1 MNIPELIHKAIAARE
16 FAYAPYSNFC
26 VGAALLTKSGK
37 IYTGC
42 NVENA
47 GYSATNCAERTAFFK
62 AVSEGEREFAAHR
75 HRRRPARPADRV
87 LLPVRRVPSG
97 HGRCSATRTSFLV
110 IHGKTPEDYKQFTLR
125 EMLPEGGFPA
135 ANKGYF
141 AKPQALKS
149 RP

>member
-47 GYSATNCAERTAFFK
+47 SLGLTICAERNACTTMIAQ
-62 AVSEGEREFAAHR
+62 GERRIAAVAIYGGEKGGEAAPCGACRQFMLEFADEALEA
-75 HRRRPARPADRV
+75 P
-87 LLPVRRVPSG
+87 L
-97 HGRCSATRTSFLV
+97 
-110 IHGKTPEDYKQFTLR
+110 
-125 EMLPEGGFPA
+125 
-135 ANKGYF
+135 YF
-141 AKPQALKS
+141 AGRDGSFVISSFQEICPFPFRS
-149 RP
+149 FVGND

>member
-47 GYSATNCAERTAFFK
+47 GYSSHKLRRAHGLLQGGQRGRARVCGHSPSS
-62 AVSEGEREFAAHR
+62 AVRAAR
-75 HRRRPARPADRV
+75 
-87 LLPVRRVPSG
+87 
-97 HGRCSATRTSFLV
+97 
-110 IHGKTPEDYKQFTLR
+110 
-125 EMLPEGGFPA
+125 
-135 ANKGYF
+135 
-141 AKPQALKS
+141 
-149 RP
+149 

>member
-47 GYSATNCAERTAFFK
+47 GYSATN
-62 AVSEGEREFAAHR
+62 
-75 HRRRPARPADRV
+75 
-87 LLPVRRVPSG
+87 
-97 HGRCSATRTSFLV
+97 LV

-135 ANKGYF
+135 ANKGFF
-141 AKPQALKS
+141 AKPQA
-149 RP
+149 